1 MVGLPGV
8 AQSGDIVWGVKV
20 LKQPEKWLNDLVAET
35 RNGLARYLARLCAS
49 PDDVQD
55 VMQEAY
61 LQVFCALRETGPEG
75 HAPAALLYTTARNI
89 AFSRHRHRKV
99 VAAAEPAI
107 TAGERL
113 RRDQAGVEQQV
124 DRGQQMRRLLQVV
137 NGLSPKC
144 RDVFVLRMIEGLS
157 QREIGERLGIAVS
170 TVEKH
175 LARGLQQCR
184 EELARALP
192 TSQPEEVVTPAAR
205 APMERTGS

>member
-1 MVGLPGV
+1 M
-8 AQSGDIVWGVKV
+8 AQSGDTLWGAKV
-20 LKQPEKWLNDLVAET
+20 LEQPEKWLNDLVAET
-35 RNGLARYLARLCAS
+35 RSGLARYLARICAS

-61 LQVFCALRETGPEG
+61 LQVFCALRQSGPDG
-75 HAPAALLYTTARNI
+75 HTPAALLYTAARNI

-99 VAAAEPAI
+99 VAAATPAV

-113 RRDQAGVEQQV
+113 RREQAGIEQQV
-124 DRGQQMRRLLQVV
+124 DRGQQMRRLLQAVS
-137 NGLSPKC
+137 GLPPKC

-157 QREIGERLGIAVS
+157 QREIAERLGIAVS

-184 EELARALP
+184 QELVQAQPAPL
-192 TSQPEEVVTPAAR
+192 PEEAA
-205 APMERTGS
+205 ASAAAEPMEGTGS

>member
-1 MVGLPGV
+1 
-8 AQSGDIVWGVKV
+8 

-35 RNGLARYLARLCAS
+35 RSGLSRYLARLCAS

-61 LQVFCALRETGPEG
+61 LQVFCALRQSGPEG
-75 HAPAALLYTTARNI
+75 HVPAALLYTTARNI
-89 AFSRHRHRKV
+89 AFSRHRHQKV
-99 VAAAEPAI
+99 IAAAAPTV

-113 RRDQAGVEQQV
+113 RREQAGVEQQV
-124 DRGQQMRRLLQVV
+124 DRGQQMRRLLQAVS
-137 NGLSPKC
+137 GLPPKC

-157 QREIGERLGIAVS
+157 QREIAERLGIAVS

-184 EELARALP
+184 QELTLAL
-192 TSQPEEVVTPAAR
+192 SAAPPGEAGDSAVAEPR
-205 APMERTGS
+205 ERTGS

>member
-1 MVGLPGV
+1 M
-8 AQSGDIVWGVKV
+8 AQSGDTLWGAKV
-20 LKQPEKWLNDLVAET
+20 LEQPEKWLNDLVAET
-35 RNGLARYLARLCAS
+35 RGGLARYLARICAS

-61 LQVFCALRETGPEG
+61 LQVFCALRQSGPDG
-75 HAPAALLYTTARNI
+75 HTPAALLYTTARNI

-99 VAAAEPAI
+99 VAAAAPAV

-113 RRDQAGVEQQV
+113 RREQAGIEQQV
-124 DRGQQMRRLLQVV
+124 DRGQQMRRLLQAVS
-137 NGLSPKC
+137 GLPPKC

-157 QREIGERLGIAVS
+157 QREIAERLGIAVS

-184 EELARALP
+184 QELVQAQPAPL
-192 TSQPEEVVTPAAR
+192 PEEAAAPAA
-205 APMERTGS
+205 AEPMEGTGS

>member
-1 MVGLPGV
+1 M
-8 AQSGDIVWGVKV
+8 
-20 LKQPEKWLNDLVAET
+20 KQPDKWLNDLVAET
-35 RNGLARYLARLCAS
+35 RSGLSRYLARLCAS

-61 LQVFCALRETGPEG
+61 LQVFCALRQSGPEG

-89 AFSRHRHRKV
+89 AFSRHRHCKV
-99 VAAAEPAI
+99 IAAAEPTI

-113 RRDQAGVEQQV
+113 RREEAGIEQQV
-124 DRGQQMRRLLQVV
+124 DRGQQMRRLLQSV
-137 NGLSPKC
+137 NGLPPKC

-157 QREIGERLGIAVS
+157 QREIAERLGIAVS

-184 EELARALP
+184 QELAQAP
-192 TSQPEEVVTPAAR
+192 PAAPLKEE
-205 APMERTGS
+205 ANSATTEAMERTGS